1 MDERVFWV
9 VCGLCAAVVS
19 AAEPRPNILVLMSDD
34 QSWLHTGAA
43 GCRAV
48 RTPNID
54 RVAEEGVRFTHAF
67 ADSPGC
73 APSRGAMLSGQ
84 AFWRLREGAV
94 QRSSFPADIRV
105 YPEALRAAG
114 YHVGMTGKGWGPG
127 VFAPR
132 RHNPAGKSYK
142 SFEAFLKQAPEG
154 APFCFWLGSLDPHRP
169 YTPGS
174 GLGEGKRLEEA
185 EVPPFLP
192 DVKEVRGDL
201 LDYYAEIDRFDRDVG
216 AALRALEEAGKAA
229 NTLVIV
235 ASDNGMPFPRAKANL
250 YDYGVRVPLAVRW
263 PGRVK
268 GGRVVDDF
276 VTLADCAPTV
286 MEAAGLKPFPE
297 MTARSFLDVLLSGQ
311 AGRVD
316 PARDHAVFGR
326 ERHGK
331 SWPARAL
338 RDSRYLYIRNYAPE
352 RLEGLDSGDVSPS
365 KAFLLASASD
375 PQYRRFYE
383 LALGPRP
390 AEELYELSGDAGQM
404 RNLAEAPEN
413 AAALKERRE
422 KLEAVL
428 RSAEDP
434 RILGRGKVFD
444 DYPDAKAAAA
454 SKPEK
459 AETH

>member
-1 MDERVFWV
+1 MSKCVMGI
-9 VCGLCAAVVS
+9 VCVLCAAWVS
-19 AAEPRPNILVLMSDD
+19 AVEIRPNILVLMSDD
-34 QSWLHTGAA
+34 QSWLDTGAA

-48 RTPNID
+48 KTPNFD
-54 RVAEEGVRFTHAF
+54 RLAAEGVLFTHAF

-94 QRSSFPADIRV
+94 QRSSFPADIPV

-114 YHVGMTGKGWGPG
+114 YQVGMSGKGWGPG

-132 RHNPAGKSYK
+132 RHNPAGKQYK
-142 SFEAFLKQAPEG
+142 SFEAFLKQVPAG

-174 GLGEGKRLEEA
+174 GLAEGKRLEDA
-185 EVPPFLP
+185 VVPPFLP
-192 DVKEVRGDL
+192 DVREVRGDL

-216 AALRALEEAGKAA
+216 TALRALEDAGQAT
-229 NTLVIV
+229 NTLVILT
-235 ASDNGMPFPRAKANL
+235 SDNGMPFPRAKANL
-250 YDYGVRVPLAVRW
+250 YDYGVRVPLAIRW
-263 PGRVK
+263 LGRVK

-276 VTLADCAPTV
+276 VTLSDCAPTIL
-286 MEAAGLKPFPE
+286 EAAGLKPFPE
-297 MTARSFLDVLLSGQ
+297 MTAHSFLDVLLSGQ

-338 RDSRYLYIRNYAPE
+338 RDGSYLYVRNFAPE
-352 RLEGLDSGDVSPS
+352 RLDGLDSGDVSPS
-365 KAFLLASASD
+365 KTFMAGHAAD
-375 PQYRRFYE
+375 PQYRKFYE

-390 AEELYELSGDAGQM
+390 AEELYEVRGDAGQM
-404 RNLAEAPEN
+404 INIAALPEH

-422 KLEAVL
+422 RLAGELK
-428 RSAEDP
+428 RNGDP
-434 RILGRGKVFD
+434 RILGQGKTFD
-444 DYPDAKAAAA
+444 DYPNPKAAAA
-454 SKPEK
+454 SNTTAEK
-459 AETH
+459 